1 MEPLLIK
8 EPLKDLL
15 AEDKGPEKARV
26 PLLVRV
32 VAQTKLP
39 GPGAPVGGSNTVPFV
54 VMLPLLIA
62 VAITKGSLPVG
73 PVMVKLPC
81 VVNAPLEGM
90 EKV

>member
-1 MEPLLIK
+1 M
-8 EPLKDLL
+8 
-15 AEDKGPEKARV
+15 
-26 PLLVRV
+26 
-32 VAQTKLP
+32 
-39 GPGAPVGGSNTVPFV
+39 PFV